1 MTRFEYKEIKDVAE
15 VTKLAGFEFTK
26 YIKYI
31 DDGEIIALRALNLRR
46 GELDLSDIK
55 RIDKK
60 VSDSLL
66 RSKLYK
72 NDIILTYTGNGYG
85 DCAIIEEDDKYHLA
99 PNICKIMPN
108 TEKIDPYFL
117 YSYIRTAEFYQT
129 MSNHMTGSGQPTI
142 PMKTIRVLKVP
153 VPSMKEQKII
163 ASFMKS
169 INHTI
174 RNNEIINKNLE
185 QQAKAVFKSWF
196 ENFTPFDEPLIE
208 TPAGIYAPASLQMV
222 QIVNIPHVL
231 ETGKRP
237 KGGAV
242 ASGIPSIGAENV
254 KQLGVVNFSSAKF
267 IPEEF
272 AAKMKTGA
280 INGYELLLYKD
291 GGKPGTFIPHFSMF
305 GEGFPYQKFF
315 INEHVFKLDFGNKGF
330 NEFAYFFMQT
340 DYAYHW
346 LANNGGKAAV
356 PGINQQNVNDIW
368 IFSPENSKVKEFGE
382 WVQPLFTTILKNC
395 AQNVKLAELRDTIL
409 PKLMSGELN
418 ISALDI

>member
-1 MTRFEYKEIKDVAE
+1 MTQIKHYELGELAD

-26 YIKYI
+26 YIKYNNY
-31 DDGEIIALRALNLRR
+31 GEIIALRALNLRH
-46 GELDLSDIK
+46 GELDLTDIK
-55 RIDKK
+55 RIDR
-60 VSDSLL
+60 SISELL
-66 RSKLYK
+66 PRSKLYI
-72 NDIILTYTGNGYG
+72 NDILLTYTGNGYG
-85 DCAIIEEDDKYHLA
+85 DCAIIEENDKYHLA
-99 PNICKIMPN
+99 PNICKIAPN
-108 TEKIDPYFL
+108 VEKVVPYYL
-117 YSYIRTAEFYQT
+117 YSYIRTNEFYKI
-129 MSNHMTGSGQPTI
+129 MSSHMTGSSQPTI
-142 PMKTIRVLKVP
+142 PMKTIRMLPIPLPPIVVQ
-153 VPSMKEQKII
+153 EKI
-163 ASFMKS
+163 AEVAYC
-169 INHTI
+169 INEKI
-174 RNNEIINKNLE
+174 RKNNAINKNLE

-196 ENFTPFDEPLIE
+196 EDFDPFDEPLIE

-222 QIVNIPHVL
+222 QIANIPHVL

-242 ASGIPSIGAENV
+242 ASGVPSIGAENV

-272 AAKMKTGA
+272 AEKMKTGA

-315 INEHVFKLDFGNKGF
+315 INEHVFKLDFGDKGF

-346 LANNGGKAAV
+346 LASNGGKAAV
-356 PGINQQNVNDIW
+356 PGINQQNVKDIW

-395 AQNVKLAELRDTIL
+395 AQNVKLAELRDTLL
-409 PKLMSGELN
+409 PKLMSGELDV
-418 ISALDI
+418 SDIEL

>member
-46 GELDLSDIK
+46 GELDLSDIR

-174 RNNEIINKNLE
+174 RNNEIINKNLTFHPCNE
-185 QQAKAVFKSWF
+185 RIA
-196 ENFTPFDEPLIE
+196 
-208 TPAGIYAPASLQMV
+208 
-222 QIVNIPHVL
+222 
-231 ETGKRP
+231 
-237 KGGAV
+237 AV
-242 ASGIPSIGAENV
+242 A
-254 KQLGVVNFSSAKF
+254 
-267 IPEEF
+267 
-272 AAKMKTGA
+272 T
-280 INGYELLLYKD
+280 
-291 GGKPGTFIPHFSMF
+291 
-305 GEGFPYQKFF
+305 
-315 INEHVFKLDFGNKGF
+315 
-330 NEFAYFFMQT
+330 
-340 DYAYHW
+340 
-346 LANNGGKAAV
+346 
-356 PGINQQNVNDIW
+356 
-368 IFSPENSKVKEFGE
+368 
-382 WVQPLFTTILKNC
+382 
-395 AQNVKLAELRDTIL
+395 
-409 PKLMSGELN
+409 
-418 ISALDI
+418 

>member
-196 ENFTPFDEPLIE
+196 EDFTPFDEPLIE

-231 ETGKRP
+231 ETG
-237 KGGAV
+237 
-242 ASGIPSIGAENV
+242 
-254 KQLGVVNFSSAKF
+254 
-267 IPEEF
+267 
-272 AAKMKTGA
+272 
-280 INGYELLLYKD
+280 
-291 GGKPGTFIPHFSMF
+291 
-305 GEGFPYQKFF
+305 
-315 INEHVFKLDFGNKGF
+315 
-330 NEFAYFFMQT
+330 QT
-340 DYAYHW
+340 
-346 LANNGGKAAV
+346 
-356 PGINQQNVNDIW
+356 
-368 IFSPENSKVKEFGE
+368 S
-382 WVQPLFTTILKNC
+382 
-395 AQNVKLAELRDTIL
+395 
-409 PKLMSGELN
+409 
-418 ISALDI
+418 